1 MIIRCDLYFNT
12 IIKNNMYE
20 ATVLK
25 NALKNTY
32 SCKIE
37 YMYQCSS

>member
-1 MIIRCDLYFNT
+1 MIIRSDIYFNT
-12 IIKNNMYE
+12 FIKNNMYE

-32 SCKIE
+32 SSKTTVIE
-37 YMYQCSS
+37 YK